1 MFGERQGADA
11 VSGDGEDGVA
21 NGWKHRG
28 KRGFAKAGR
37 RIVCFQEMD
46 FDFGGDLIHAHG
58 WVLVEIALDGAA
70 GVDGDFVV
78 HDGA

>member
-1 MFGERQGADA
+1 MFGKRQRTDA
-11 VSGDGEDGVA
+11 LSGYGEDGVA

-28 KRGFAKAGR
+28 KRGFAEAGGW
-37 RIVCFQEMD
+37 ILGLQEMD

-58 WVLVEIALDGAA
+58 RVLVEIALDGAA

-78 HDGA
+78 HDGT